1 MNNTHTSAGFTL
13 IEILVAMLITSII
26 MVTVSTTLISTMDA
40 RKKVGALTESTE
52 AGARILNLLERDING
67 LWTHN
72 IKDNKVLVGRNMDL
86 AGPPAD
92 RLDFLT
98 NTDSI
103 VAIEKTDQSLAHASV
118 CEVGYW
124 LRSNPKDGLLM
135 ELWRREDPMV
145 DDDLVRGGNFQM
157 IHNRIREFNVIYY
170 KSLGKE
176 AEEFD
181 DWDSS
186 TEDSLPRVI
195 KIEFTI
201 ERKLSGAEVTQS
213 AEVEDFENNNKKYT
227 RYIVLDKEFSK
238 ILEPNFAMIPVL
250 PTAPSS
256 ANDQGNNDNKAGPAG
271 GGPAGSGG
279 AKGRGGIL
287 NTDSKAVSTIGG
299 GKRNGEGGSNRGGN
313 RGGGNSSGGRGGSIP
328 GFGGSGGGLNL
339 NQLFRNL
346 GQGGGSG
353 GGSGGGGFGG
363 LGR

>member
-1 MNNTHTSAGFTL
+1 MNHHSNSSGFTL
-13 IEILVAMLITSII
+13 IEILVAMLITSVI
-26 MVTVSTTLISTMDA
+26 MTTVSATLIYTMEA
-40 RKKVGALTESTE
+40 RKQVSALTESTE
-52 AGARILNLLERDING
+52 AGARILNLLERDLNG

-72 IKDNKVLVGRNMDL
+72 IKENRVLIGRDMDL
-86 AGPPAD
+86 SGPPAD

-103 VAIEKTDQSLAHASV
+103 AAIERTDEKLGYASI

-145 DDDLVRGGNFQM
+145 DDDLIRGGNFQL
-157 IHNRIREFNVIYY
+157 IHNRIREFNIIYY

-201 ERKLSGAEVTQS
+201 ERKMSGSAIAQS
-213 AEVEDFENNNKKYT
+213 AEVDDFESNNKKYT

-238 ILEPNFAMIPVL
+238 ILEPNMAMIPVL
-250 PTAPSS
+250 PSAPTAQNQGGPE
-256 ANDQGNNDNKAGPAG
+256 GNNKSGPASG
-271 GGPAGSGG
+271 PAGPAGSGG
-279 AKGRGGIL
+279 R
-287 NTDSKAVSTIGG
+287 
-299 GKRNGEGGSNRGGN
+299 R
-313 RGGGNSSGGRGGSIP
+313 GGRGGNKDGRMSNQSISLAGEGNNRGSRGRGTTQS
-328 GFGGSGGGLNL
+328 GFGRGNTGGFDL
-339 NQLFRNL
+339 NQLL
-346 GQGGGSG
+346 KGSG
-353 GGSGGGGFGG
+353 RGFSGFNFGK
-363 LGR
+363 

>member
-1 MNNTHTSAGFTL
+1 MKPSNDGGFTL
-13 IEILVAMLITSII
+13 IEILIAMLITSII
-26 MVTVSTTLISTMDA
+26 MVTVSTTLISTMGA
-40 RKKVGALTESTE
+40 RKKVSALTESTE
-52 AGARILNLLERDING
+52 AGARILNLLERDLNG

-72 IKDNKVLVGRNMDL
+72 IKDNRVLIGRNMDL

-92 RLDFLT
+92 RLDFIT

-103 VAIEKTDQSLAHASV
+103 AAIEKTDETLAHASI

-124 LRSNPKDGLLM
+124 LRSNPRDSLLM

-145 DDDLVRGGNFQM
+145 DDDLVRGGTFQL
-157 IHNRIREFNVIYY
+157 IHDRLRSFSVIYY
-170 KSLGKE
+170 KSPGRE

-201 ERKLSGAEVTQS
+201 ERKISGAEVTQS

-238 ILEPNFAMIPVL
+238 ILEPNLAMIPVL
-250 PTAPSS
+250 PIAPTAGGADS
-256 ANDQGNNDNKAGPAG
+256 NGEGGNKAGPAG
-271 GGPAGSGG
+271 GGPAGNGG
-279 AKGRGGIL
+279 KGGRRGGGTID
-287 NTDSKAVSTIGG
+287 NKAIDIIGG
-299 GKRNGEGGSNRGGN
+299 GNKRGDGNRSGGRNSGGN
-313 RGGGNSSGGRGGSIP
+313 RGGLPP
-328 GFGGSGGGLNL
+328 GFGGKGNGMDL

-346 GQGGGSG
+346 GQGGGT
-353 GGSGGGGFGG
+353 GGGFGG
-363 LGR
+363 FGSLGR